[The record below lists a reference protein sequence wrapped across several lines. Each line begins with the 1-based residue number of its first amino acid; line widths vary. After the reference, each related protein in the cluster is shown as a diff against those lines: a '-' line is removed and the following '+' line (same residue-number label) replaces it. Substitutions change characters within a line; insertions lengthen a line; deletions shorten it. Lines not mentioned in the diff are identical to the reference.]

1 MNKSLATSCLALST
15 VLAAQSVF
23 AQADA
28 PEFNTGVPLADVLLA
43 QVGTPGLLSINAT
56 NGQQQIEVTI
66 GPVPGEV
73 RVQGVSGI
81 SSNTVFT
88 GITSIRVRTGSF
100 TDFVAFRSRS
110 TVVPQIWVN
119 TAGGDSDVIVDYE
132 VPGTSAPVSTEVT
145 VIGGGGNDKV
155 AFLVDSRAASF
166 TSSWNVDHRGGNNE
180 AVASVQS
187 PDASDL
193 LSIDFSNITGAGKD
207 KFETFIVHRA
217 AAVDVSLDGLL
228 GKNEDLASLGIDSV
242 DPSNITVELALD
254 LGDGKDSMNTN
265 ILSRGGAT
273 DIAGSVI
280 GGQGLD
286 TMGMTLESD
295 GSVEL
300 TLDGGA
306 GADFLD
312 MFFKGVVTGNP
323 RLLGGN
329 SNDELKIVVDGPRVC
344 TPFLDGGPGFDKAI
358 GFGTIINCEDV
369 N

>member
-1 MNKSLATSCLALST
+1 MNKSLASSCLALST
-15 VLAAQSVF
+15 LLAAQSVF
-23 AQADA
+23 AQAEA
-28 PEFNTGVPLADVLLA
+28 PDFNTGVPLADVLLA
-43 QVGTPGLLSINAT
+43 QVGSPGLLSIVAT

-81 SSNTVFT
+81 SSDMVFT
-88 GITSIRVRTGSF
+88 GITSIRVRTGTF

-119 TAGGDSDVIVDYE
+119 TSSGDSDVIVDYD
-132 VPGTSAPVSTEVT
+132 VPGTSSAVSTEVT
-145 VIGGGGNDKV
+145 VLGAGNNDKV

-166 TSSWNVDHRGGNNE
+166 TASWNVDHRGGNNE
-180 AVASVQS
+180 AIASIQS

-193 LSIDFSNITGAGKD
+193 LSIDFNNVAGAGKD
-207 KFETFIVHRA
+207 KFETYIVHRA
-217 AAVDVSLDGLL
+217 AALDVSLDGLL
-228 GKNEDLASLGIDSV
+228 GKNEDEAALGIDGV
-242 DPSNITVELALD
+242 DPSNVTVELAID
-254 LGDGKDSMNTN
+254 LGDGKDKMNTN
-265 ILSRGGAT
+265 IVSRGGTT

-286 TMGMTLESD
+286 NMGMTFESD
-295 GSVEL
+295 GSVEV
-300 TLDGGA
+300 TFDGGA

-344 TPFLDGGPGFDKAI
+344 SPFLDGGPGFDKAI